1 MSYRASASR
10 GSRQGGQSAS
20 AKHAYHVRQGEYLVG
35 REGVRDDLTATGC
48 GNLPAFAQGDAAAFW
63 LAADSFERANAALFI
78 DLQLNLPHELTPAQQ
93 QEALRAYCDRMLDQL
108 RLPYSWAIHG
118 DDHVHLML
126 SERMT
131 DDLERSAEQHFKRYN
146 AAHPERGG
154 AQKTREL
161 QSKSWL
167 LQARGAWAEE
177 INRALVAAGHPPRF
191 DHRSLQVRRD
201 EALERGE
208 WRRAAELD
216 TLVEQHEGPRV
227 AGMRRRLEGGLVD
240 LEDLP
245 EYAQLVIVGNDTI
258 RAENAAYLARVARMS
273 DDELR
278 LMQADDI
285 QRLAR
290 ERLSGA
296 ERIELAEL
304 EGQQQDEHASQL
316 EALASS
322 QEAAELGALVS
333 AEALDIVQQ
342 RLALEHEQ
350 AHGAALVEDSARTA
364 AQRAAE
370 LAAFVA
376 TERGAQQRNLLAIER
391 EQAHSA
397 ALIEHQERERL
408 RADAELRT
416 ARAELQAAEREA
428 ERLRT
433 AINAPKPAC
442 MSAALELRDRCREAA
457 ARAER
462 WQREN
467 PVKSLLGK
475 LIEPAPVR
483 EARELEEAYMASP
496 ERAQALQ
503 WQADREQRKAQL
515 AGVRERLPAL
525 EQAAKHAE
533 RRALELMPR
542 DELLRLR
549 DDTAKRLAERLQRAG
564 GQTAALY
571 GERVQR
577 ACQTAQRTTEPV
589 RVAELI
595 ELMRSQL
602 VEIEPHARAVDRREV
617 TELVRDALEDLRLAT
632 ATLSDRGATQAQR
645 ERLYALCD
653 ATRDLRNP
661 LERAQRDGPLPALG
675 DARAMR
681 EQARELRDQGEALT
695 DAIRKQRE
703 IARAMRGP
711 RNGPRL

>member
-1 MSYRASASR
+1 MRFSKRYFVTFRETRAPCGARATARARAAMSYRASASR

-118 DDHVHLML
+118 DDHVHLMV

-227 AGMRRRLEGGLVD
+227 SGMRRRLEGGLVE

-350 AHGAALVEDSARTA
+350 AHA
-364 AQRAAE
+364 
-370 LAAFVA
+370 
-376 TERGAQQRNLLAIER
+376 
-391 EQAHSA
+391 A
-397 ALIEHQERERL
+397 ALIEDAQRAEDAALDGLLHGLHALCDALDELRERDPAAAPAVRAALDEAEHLLALPPPSPILRARLDALERGYGRMLTDERARQAEARRRAEARQQAEQIAQQQRGQAEAQRQQAIDQARSEYRAADRRVVEALADLRSAQSMLAHQQQRLADAPALQRQRNALAVQANEHAATVERL
-408 RADAELRT
+408 RAERLQWLANHPILRRAGLTGPADALRQQE
-416 ARAELQAAEREA
+416 ASHLDAYHQLFAQAEQISSRIRSAQPAVEQAQRAVRAAQEALREA
-428 ERLRT
+428 EARADRRFDD
-433 AINAPKPAC
+433 AGGPD
-442 MSAALELRDRCREAA
+442 AALR
-457 ARAER
+457 RAGLA
-462 WQREN
+462 Q
-467 PVKSLLGK
+467 
-475 LIEPAPVR
+475 PAPLR
-483 EARELEEAYMASP
+483 ERFAEG
-496 ERAQALQ
+496 LQ
-503 WQADREQRKAQL
+503 RMEQRL
-515 AGVRERLPAL
+515 G
-525 EQAAKHAE
+525 
-533 RRALELMPR
+533 
-542 DELLRLR
+542 D
-549 DDTAKRLAERLQRAG
+549 
-564 GQTAALY
+564 
-571 GERVQR
+571 
-577 ACQTAQRTTEPV
+577 
-589 RVAELI
+589 
-595 ELMRSQL
+595 
-602 VEIEPHARAVDRREV
+602 
-617 TELVRDALEDLRLAT
+617 
-632 ATLSDRGATQAQR
+632 
-645 ERLYALCD
+645 
-653 ATRDLRNP
+653 
-661 LERAQRDGPLPALG
+661 DGP
-675 DARAMR
+675 
-681 EQARELRDQGEALT
+681 
-695 DAIRKQRE
+695 AIKPPK
-703 IARAMRGP
+703 GP
-711 RNGPRL
+711 RI

>member
-93 QEALRAYCDRMLDQL
+93 QEALRAYCDRMFDPL

-131 DDLERSAEQHFKRYN
+131 DDPERSAEQHFKRYN

-227 AGMRRRLEGGLVD
+227 SGMRRRLEGGLVE

-322 QEAAELGALVS
+322 QEAAELGTLVS

-350 AHGAALVEDSARTA
+350 AHA
-364 AQRAAE
+364 
-370 LAAFVA
+370 
-376 TERGAQQRNLLAIER
+376 
-391 EQAHSA
+391 A
-397 ALIEHQERERL
+397 ALIEDAQRAEDAALDGLLHGLHMLCSALDELRERDPAAGPAVRAALDEAEHLLALPPPSPILRARLDALERGYGRMLTDERARQAEEQARTQREAEARQHTEQERQAALDRQRELARRAVEQVEAQRQQVIERARGEYRAADRRVVEARAALQSARSTLEYQQRQLADAPALQRQRNALAVQANEHAATVERL
-408 RADAELRT
+408 RA
-416 ARAELQAAEREA
+416 
-428 ERLRT
+428 
-433 AINAPKPAC
+433 
-442 MSAALELRDRCREAA
+442 
-457 ARAER
+457 
-462 WQREN
+462 
-467 PVKSLLGK
+467 
-475 LIEPAPVR
+475 
-483 EARELEEAYMASP
+483 
-496 ERAQALQ
+496 
-503 WQADREQRKAQL
+503 
-515 AGVRERLPAL
+515 
-525 EQAAKHAE
+525 
-533 RRALELMPR
+533 
-542 DELLRLR
+542 
-549 DDTAKRLAERLQRAG
+549 ERLQWLANHPILRRAG
-564 GQTAALY
+564 LTGPADALRQQEANHLDAY
-571 GERVQR
+571 HELF
-577 ACQTAQRTTEPV
+577 AQ
-589 RVAELI
+589 AEQI
-595 ELMRSQL
+595 SSRIRSAQPA
-602 VEIEPHARAVDRREV
+602 VDQAQRAVDAAEAALREAKARADRRFD
-617 TELVRDALEDLRLAT
+617 DAGGPDAALRRAGLAQP
-632 ATLSDRGATQAQR
+632 APLR
-645 ERLYALCD
+645 ERFAEGLQQM
-653 ATRDLRNP
+653 
-661 LERAQRDGPLPALG
+661 EQRLDDDGP
-675 DARAMR
+675 
-681 EQARELRDQGEALT
+681 
-695 DAIRKQRE
+695 AIKPPK
-703 IARAMRGP
+703 GP
-711 RNGPRL
+711 RI